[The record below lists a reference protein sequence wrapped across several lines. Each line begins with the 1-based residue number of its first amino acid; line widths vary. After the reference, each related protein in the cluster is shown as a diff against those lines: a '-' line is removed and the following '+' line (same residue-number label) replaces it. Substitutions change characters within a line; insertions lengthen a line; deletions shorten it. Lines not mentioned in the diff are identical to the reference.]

1 MKEGHYVIIDLRNMG
16 FMKDKDGS
24 IIYYET
30 EEEARNVCGMYEFV
44 NAWVMKLVYNH
55 IEEQK

>member
-24 IIYYET
+24 IIYYDT
-30 EEEARNVCGMYEFV
+30 EEEARNLCGMYEFV
-44 NAWVMKLVYNH
+44 NAWVVKLVYNH
-55 IEEQK
+55 IEEL